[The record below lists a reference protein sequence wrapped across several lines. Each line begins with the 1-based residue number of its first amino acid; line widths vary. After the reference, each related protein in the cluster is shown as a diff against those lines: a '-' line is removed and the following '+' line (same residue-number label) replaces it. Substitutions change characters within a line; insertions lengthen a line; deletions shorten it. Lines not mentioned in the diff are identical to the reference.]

1 MFNTIKNLSRKSE
14 KYGDVHFIS
23 FLGSILSRLAY
34 LNDNKFLANYNAI
47 MGPVIQPR
55 ILKAINSVNPAN
67 LNSLLDGT
75 DFFVLE
81 ANGTMGY
88 DLRMFEGTNIIKNI
102 YYSERWVLIPLELI

>member
-55 ILKAINSVNPAN
+55 ILKAINSVNPSN
-67 LNSLLDGT
+67 MDLLLDDQTLFGLNKDQNDIFK
-75 DFFVLE
+75 DFSYQFNLSSS
-81 ANGTMGY
+81 
-88 DLRMFEGTNIIKNI
+88 R
-102 YYSERWVLIPLELI
+102 